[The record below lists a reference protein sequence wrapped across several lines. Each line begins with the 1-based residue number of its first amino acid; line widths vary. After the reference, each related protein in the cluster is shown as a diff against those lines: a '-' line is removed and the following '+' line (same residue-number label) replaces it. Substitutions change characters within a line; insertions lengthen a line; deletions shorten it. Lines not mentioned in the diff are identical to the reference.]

1 MQISNYLV
9 SAVKIGFLW
18 RKLGSGAHQT
28 AVTRHLF
35 SLIFKYTLTFFF
47 LYSAF
52 TMLAQKQYAQDY
64 FRSPLD
70 IPLNLSGNF
79 GELRTNHFHAGLDI
93 KTQQQEGLKIY
104 AVADG
109 YVSRIKVSPFGYG
122 YALYI
127 THPNGYTTVYG
138 HCQRYAEK
146 IDDYVKQQ
154 QYKLKSFSVD
164 LFPDSIVLPVTQ
176 GEVIALSGNSG
187 GSGGPHLHFEVRET
201 VTEKV
206 VNPML
211 FGFDIKDKIKPAVNG
226 IWIMPMND
234 SAWVNGAQLPV
245 SMLTKAGS
253 GTCTL
258 QSKTSPTVY
267 GDIAF
272 AIHTSDALDGN
283 SNRCGIYRIE
293 LRVDSL
299 QVFGQRLDKLDF
311 TTNRA
316 MNAHTIYERFKKNRS
331 SIHGSYRLPGNPLD
345 IYDNLVNDGVLSFR
359 DGKLHKCEYIVT
371 DFEGNVSTLK
381 FSVHAQKAAGK
392 PKPLVAPLA
401 NWNWEK
407 DNYYENSEVKIS
419 MKAFTL
425 YEDLDLNI
433 SKSKTIQNTI
443 GPTYL
448 MASNYEPVHN
458 SYTLCLNAS
467 GVKPSYESKAVV
479 VRYDPDKTKISAELS
494 KYENGWLC
502 ANPSY
507 LGYFSIMID
516 TIKPTVA
523 ATDFAA
529 NMKGRAQFSMRISDG
544 LSGVD
549 QIIPTIDGQWV
560 LMEYD
565 AKTNRLT
572 YYFDTERLAH
582 GKHTFRLEVI
592 DAVGNATVYNGSFDW

>member
-1 MQISNYLV
+1 MKAKVSERFAGSCCLLFLLFTFQLSISQTNYP
-9 SAVKIGFLW
+9 
-18 RKLGSGAHQT
+18 
-28 AVTRHLF
+28 
-35 SLIFKYTLTFFF
+35 
-47 LYSAF
+47 
-52 TMLAQKQYAQDY
+52 QDY

-93 KTQQQEGLKIY
+93 KTQQQEGLKVY

-138 HCQRYAEK
+138 HCKKYAEK
-146 IDDYVKQQ
+146 INRYVKEQ
-154 QYKLKSFSVD
+154 QYKLKSFSAD
-164 LFPDSIVLPVTQ
+164 LFPDSTALPVTK
-176 GEVIALSGNSG
+176 GEVVALSGNSG

-201 VTEKV
+201 ITEKV
-206 VNPML
+206 VNPLL
-211 FGFDIKDKIKPAVNG
+211 FGFDIKDKIKPSVSG
-226 IWIMPMND
+226 IWVVPMTD
-234 SAWVNGAQLPV
+234 SAWVNGAQIPANI
-245 SMLTKAGS
+245 LTKTGS
-253 GTCTL
+253 GSCTL
-258 QSKTSPTVY
+258 QSNKAPTVY

-293 LRVDSL
+293 LWVDSL
-299 QVFGQRLDKLDF
+299 QVYGQRMDRLDF

-316 MNAHTIYERFKKNRS
+316 MNAHTIYERFKKSRS

-345 IYDNLVNDGVLSFR
+345 IYDNLVNDGVVSFK
-359 DGKLHKCEYIVT
+359 DGKLHKCEYVVT
-371 DFEGNVSTLK
+371 DFEGNRSTLK
-381 FSVHAQKAAGK
+381 FNVQAQVTGGK
-392 PKPLVAPLA
+392 QKPEVLPMAI
-401 NWNWEK
+401 WNWEK
-407 DNYYENSEVKIS
+407 DNYYENKELKIS

-433 SKSKTIQNTI
+433 STSKTIQNSV

-448 MASNYEPVHN
+448 IASNYEPVHN

-467 GVKPSYESKAVV
+467 GVKSGYESKALV
-479 VRYDPDKTKISAELS
+479 VRYDPDKTKINPELS
-494 KYENGWLC
+494 KFENGWLC

-507 LGYFSIMID
+507 LGYFSIMVD
-516 TIKPTVA
+516 TIKPSIA
-523 ATDFAA
+523 ITDFAA
-529 NMKGRAQFSMRISDG
+529 NMKGRSQFSMRISDG

-549 QIIPTIDGQWV
+549 QIIPTIDGQWA

-565 AKTNRLT
+565 SKNQRLT
-572 YYFDTERLAH
+572 YYFDTERLVT
-582 GKHTFRLEVI
+582 GKHEFRLEVI
-592 DAVGNATVYNGSFDW
+592 DALGNAAVYSGSFVW